1 MSYLNDYKSMLDSLT
16 VNETVSIEC
25 SDGIT
30 REFKSSTISGSTQLH
45 NSNGILLTRM
55 NEATTHYLFIHINH
69 MLHARANNK
78 YAHVFQNIKSNAL
91 KFPLA
96 IGCIPVQFRNGYLQM
111 KVNDEITMQ
120 FSFAIFKLYM
130 V

>member
-45 NSNGILLTRM
+45 NSNSILSNTNDFIDWDGV
-55 NEATTHYLFIHINH
+55 NEIFNS
-69 MLHARANNK
+69 
-78 YAHVFQNIKSNAL
+78 VSN
-91 KFPLA
+91 
-96 IGCIPVQFRNGYLQM
+96 
-111 KVNDEITMQ
+111 
-120 FSFAIFKLYM
+120 
-130 V
+130 